1 MCIHFSAFM
10 TTGKLKVF
18 KQLTTALL
26 PAVLLLLLTGLRALA
41 HEDLADVIFTP
52 KLQKA
57 YFEIQKLR
65 LPIARELIADEKKAK
80 PDNPFIAY
88 LDSYADLHYLLISED
103 KTGYKLFI
111 QQQDK
116 RLNAVA
122 GLTEKSPYRK
132 LFQADIRLHSAFAKL
147 KFGNEVSGSWDIIKA
162 YKLLEENRK
171 QFPAFVPTLKSLGL
185 LHVLI
190 GSIPDNYTWI
200 AKFLGLRGNIAQGI
214 KELRKVEAEEPF
226 FRQEAE
232 LIDLLLHAYTL
243 QLSPEQQRRIRA
255 WPGEHPD
262 NLLLHFFATTVLM
275 KENKSE
281 EASVFLAKAPAE
293 PDYMPFPFLHYL
305 RGEIALQEGDYDQSF
320 AHYSRF
326 LKQYAGFNY
335 IKDSYFKLFMCRWL
349 AGRDQEATP
358 YIEKIMQTGSTIIEA
373 DQFAQRVAG
382 EFKAGKIGVQQKILY
397 KARYATDGG
406 YLAKAL
412 GLMRA
417 VSEKSFGSICEK
429 AEYNYRTA
437 RILQKSD
444 RSDDSMAYYE
454 RAVKLGE
461 NDPLSAGFAAAAA
474 LQMGYI
480 SRDKSDNQRAAMY
493 FKKAMSFKKHEYK
506 NSIDNKA
513 RAALTELGQ

>member
-1 MCIHFSAFM
+1 MWLIMGRSNPEFKWRAVRQFTSILILLFSCSSVQAEEN
-10 TTGKLKVF
+10 
-18 KQLTTALL
+18 QN
-26 PAVLLLLLTGLRALA
+26 
-41 HEDLADVIFTP
+41 DIIFSP

-65 LPIARELIADEKKAK
+65 LPAARNLINDERAVK
-80 PDNPFIAY
+80 PENPFISY

-103 KTGYKLFI
+103 RSRYKLFS

-116 RLNAVA
+116 RLAAV
-122 GLTEKSPYRK
+122 GELSEKSPYKR

-171 QFPAFVPTLKSLGL
+171 KFPAFVPTLKSLGL

-190 GSIPDNYTWI
+190 GSIPENYTWI

-214 KELRKVEAEEPF
+214 QELRKVEREEPF

-243 QLSPEQQRRIRA
+243 RLSPEQQRHIRQ
-255 WPGEHPD
+255 WPREQPD

-275 KENKSE
+275 KENQSD
-281 EASVFLAKAPAE
+281 EASSYLADAPSG
-293 PDYMPFPFLHYL
+293 PSYMPFPFLNYL
-305 RGEIALQEGDYDQSF
+305 RGEIALQNGSYDESF
-320 AHYSRF
+320 EYYALFLRQYS
-326 LKQYAGFNY
+326 GFNY
-335 IKDSYFKLFMCRWL
+335 IKDSHFKLFMSRWL
-349 AGRDQEATP
+349 AGRDEDCVGFAKKVTQS
-358 YIEKIMQTGSTIIEA
+358 GSTIIEA
-373 DQFAQRVAG
+373 DQFAQRMAR
-382 EFKAGKIGVQQKILY
+382 EFLAGKIGPQQKVLY
-397 KARYATDGG
+397 KARYAADGG
-406 YLAKAL
+406 YQQKAL
-412 GLMRA
+412 DIMKT
-417 VSEKSFGSICEK
+417 VSEKKFTTIYEK
-429 AEYNYRTA
+429 AEFNYRMA
-437 RILQKSD
+437 RIQQKLS
-444 RSDDSMAYYE
+444 RINESVAFFE
-454 RAVKLGE
+454 RAIQLGQ
-461 NDPLSAGFAAAAA
+461 SAPGATSFAASSA

-480 SRDKSDNQRAAMY
+480 CREKPDNQKAVDY